1 MTHHLQTKKISPVQ
15 NIMMIWLIWLAV
27 LAGAVG
33 QPLCDPQCHFTEQGP
48 YTVDPAL
55 SICVSAEADELHDY
69 IIMTGSGWHPS

>member
-1 MTHHLQTKKISPVQ
+1 
-15 NIMMIWLIWLAV
+15 MIWLIWLAV

-55 SICVSAEADELHDY
+55 SICVSAGLRLAPF
-69 IIMTGSGWHPS
+69 IIFKRVG